1 MSYVSVREQRLIVA
15 LRGIQKSAPG
25 GVHTYR
31 ICSNNLMIAANV
43 PLATR
48 MWFHNCGQAKASALS
63 EIIYRR
69 LLQNDIQYHQAII
82 ARTLFTFVTAA
93 KRHIAA

>member
-1 MSYVSVREQRLIVA
+1 MNVFQSYPRVQLP
-15 LRGIQKSAPG
+15 K
-25 GVHTYR
+25 
-31 ICSNNLMIAANV
+31 NLMIAANV

-48 MWFHNCGQAKASALS
+48 MWFHNWGQAKASALS
-63 EIIYRR
+63 EVIYRR

-93 KRHIAA
+93 KRHIAAEQLSPFCLSSP

>member
-1 MSYVSVREQRLIVA
+1 VI
-15 LRGIQKSAPG
+15 

-31 ICSNNLMIAANV
+31 RSKRPPGDKDVVSQLG
-43 PLATR
+43 TS
-48 MWFHNCGQAKASALS
+48 QASALS
-63 EIIYRR
+63 EVIYRR